1 MWMSL
6 VHAKNNNNNRY
17 ITICRITKES
27 NSIMRIPTATYR
39 IQFHAKFKFEAAR
52 KIINYLSELGV
63 SDLYASPIFKA
74 KAGSTHGYDVV
85 DPTQLNPELGTP
97 ENFKTLVKEIQNYK
111 MGWVQDIVPNHM
123 AYDSENIW
131 LMDVLENGSESEA
144 FDYFD
149 IEWDQ
154 AYDDIKGRVLAPM
167 LGNFYGECLEN
178 GEIQLNYNETGL
190 SVNYFSL
197 KLPVR
202 IESYSRFITQN
213 LGHLGRLLGRRH
225 PDFIKL
231 LGILYLIKS
240 VPGETKGKERYDQ
253 IAFVK
258 GLLWEL
264 YTQNP
269 EVKEFVDSNVEF
281 FNGEKGNSESFNLLD
296 SLLKEQFY
304 RLSFWK
310 VGAEEINY
318 RRFFTVNELISVKVQ
333 EIKVF
338 HKTHTLINQ
347 LVEQG
352 TITGLRI
359 DHIDGLYDPTEY
371 LKRLRAKT
379 GDVYITVE
387 KILELEEN
395 LPETWPIQGTS
406 GYDFLNY
413 INGIFCQ
420 CESEKLF
427 DYLYLKFTKIT
438 THYDHLCVEKKQLIV
453 EKNLAGDVEN
463 LAHILKKI
471 ASQSRLGIDF
481 TMNGLK
487 RTLSEVLTLFPV
499 YRTYVNGDGLSEE
512 DSIYIKEV
520 IEAARERI
528 PLLLNE
534 LNYIEK
540 LLLLEWDE
548 SLTEE
553 EKALRL
559 HFVMRLQQLSGP
571 LMAKG
576 IEDTLF
582 YVYNRLISLNEV
594 GGNPGKFGV
603 TVSDFHKFN
612 QKQSITWMYKMNATA
627 THDTKRGEDVRARLN
642 VLSEMPE
649 QWERQIK
656 KWHEINRLH
665 KINIQGKAV
674 PVNNDEYF
682 FYQSLIGTYPFAE
695 TEKTDFIERLKNYML
710 KSVREAKVQTAWLR
724 PDTAYEEG
732 FLAFV
737 EKVLAPAE
745 SNQFIKEF
753 LPFQKKIADYGIFNS
768 LSQTLLKYTAPGVPD
783 TYQGTELWDLSMV
796 DPDNRRPVDYPQR
809 ISFLNE
815 IKQNSQPDR
824 LKLINELL
832 SNKENGKIKLFVTY
846 KLLQA
851 RRDYLDVFKKGDY
864 LPLEVVGTFKDHIV
878 AFARSFGDQ
887 IAIAIAPRLLT
898 NLVAPGKYP
907 LGEQVWHDTQL
918 QLPQQLPSTWCDTFT
933 EQIISGNSTIA
944 IGQILQNFPVALLL
958 NTSSN
963 S

>member
-1 MWMSL
+1 
-6 VHAKNNNNNRY
+6 
-17 ITICRITKES
+17 
-27 NSIMRIPTATYR
+27 MRIPTSTYR
-39 IQFHAKFKFEAAR
+39 IQFHSGFKFEAAR
-52 KIINYLSELGV
+52 NIINYLADLGI

-74 KAGSTHGYDVV
+74 RAGSTHGYDVV
-85 DPTQLNPELGTP
+85 DPTQLNPELGTL
-97 ENFKTLVKEIQNYK
+97 ENFETLVKEIQNHE

-123 AYDSENIW
+123 AYDSENHW

-167 LGNFYGECLEN
+167 LGNFYGQCLEN
-178 GEIQLNYNETGL
+178 GEIQLNYEETGL

-202 IESYSRFITQN
+202 IESYARFITQN
-213 LGHLGRLLGRRH
+213 LGHLGRSLGRRH

-231 LGILYLIKS
+231 LGILYLVKS
-240 VPGETKGKERYDQ
+240 APSETKGRERYDQ

-269 EVKEFVDSNVEF
+269 EVKEFIDSNVAF

-338 HKTHTLINQ
+338 HKTHTLISQ
-347 LVEQG
+347 LVEAG

-371 LKRLRAKT
+371 LKRLRDKA

-387 KILELEEN
+387 KILELKEN
-395 LPETWPIQGTS
+395 LPEIWQIQGTS

-413 INGIFCQ
+413 INGIFCR
-420 CESEKLF
+420 CDSEKQF
-427 DYLYLKFTKIT
+427 SDIYTKFTRT
-438 THYDHLCVEKKQLIV
+438 RSEYEHLAIEKKQLIV
-453 EKNLAGDVEN
+453 EKNLAGDVDN
-463 LAHILKKI
+463 LAQILKKI
-471 ASQSRLGIDF
+471 AGQSRLGIDF

-499 YRTYVNGDGLSEE
+499 YRTYVNGDGLSE
-512 DSIYIKEV
+512 DDRVYVKEV
-520 IEAARERI
+520 IESARGRI

-534 LNYIEK
+534 LNFIEK

-548 SLTEE
+548 SLTDE

-594 GGNPGKFGV
+594 GGNPGQFGI
-603 TVSDFHKFN
+603 TVADFHEFN
-612 QKQSITWMYKMNATA
+612 QKQSIAWVYKMNATA

-649 QWERQIK
+649 AWEKQVK
-656 KWHEINRLH
+656 TWHALNSPH
-665 KINIQGKAV
+665 KINTAKKEIPSA
-674 PVNNDEYF
+674 NDEYF
-682 FYQSLIGTYPFAE
+682 FYQSLIGTYPFDE
-695 TEKTDFIERLKNYML
+695 TENAQFIERIKDYML

-732 FLAFV
+732 FMAFV
-737 EKVLAPAE
+737 EKVLEPSE
-745 SNQFIKEF
+745 SNQFLTEF
-753 LPFQKKIADYGIFNS
+753 LPFQKQIAGYGIFNS

-796 DPDNRRPVDYPQR
+796 DPDNRRPVDYQQR
-809 ISFLNE
+809 SDFLKD
-815 IKQNSQPDR
+815 IKAKSQADKA
-824 LKLINELL
+824 KLIDELL
-832 SNKENGKIKLFVTY
+832 TNKENG
-846 KLLQA
+846 
-851 RRDYLDVFKKGDY
+851 
-864 LPLEVVGTFKDHIV
+864 
-878 AFARSFGDQ
+878 
-887 IAIAIAPRLLT
+887 
-898 NLVAPGKYP
+898 
-907 LGEQVWHDTQL
+907 
-918 QLPQQLPSTWCDTFT
+918 ST
-933 EQIISGNSTIA
+933 
-944 IGQILQNFPVALLL
+944 LR
-958 NTSSN
+958 
-963 S
+963 